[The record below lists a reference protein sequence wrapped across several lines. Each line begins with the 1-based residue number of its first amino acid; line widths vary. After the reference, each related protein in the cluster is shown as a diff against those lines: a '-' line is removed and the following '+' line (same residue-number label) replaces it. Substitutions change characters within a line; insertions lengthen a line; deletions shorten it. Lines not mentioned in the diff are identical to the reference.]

1 MELNVHLFEYWM
13 DDILKFVYLKEKSN
27 ETKGNMIPLVKNVLN
42 V

>member
-1 MELNVHLFEYWM
+1 
-13 DDILKFVYLKEKSN
+13 VYLKEKSN